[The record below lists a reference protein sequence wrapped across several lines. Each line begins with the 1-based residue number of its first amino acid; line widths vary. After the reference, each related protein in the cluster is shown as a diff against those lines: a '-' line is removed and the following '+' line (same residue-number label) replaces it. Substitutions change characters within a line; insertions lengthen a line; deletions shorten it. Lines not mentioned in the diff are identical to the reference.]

1 MTNVDAAAYAASKQ
15 EVKPAEPAAKPV
27 KGLTVAEYRNKFNPI
42 TKYYD
47 NWDALDFLCS
57 TEVPAKTKIEVML
70 GKRIASFVD
79 EDTLEEINAKLK
91 GE

>member
-1 MTNVDAAAYAASKQ
+1 MTNVDAAAYAAAKQ
-15 EVKPAEPAAKPV
+15 EVKPTELAAKLV
-27 KGLTVAEYRNKFNPI
+27 KGPTVAEYRNGFNPI

-57 TEVPAKTKIEVML
+57 TEVPVKTKIEVMF
-70 GKRIASFVD
+70 GRRIASFVD
-79 EDTLEEINAKLK
+79 EDTLEKINAKLK